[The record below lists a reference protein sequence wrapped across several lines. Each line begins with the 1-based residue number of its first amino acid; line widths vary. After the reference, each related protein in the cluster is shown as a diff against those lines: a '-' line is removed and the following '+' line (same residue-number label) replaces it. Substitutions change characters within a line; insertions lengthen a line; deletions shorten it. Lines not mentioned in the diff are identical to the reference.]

1 MADSRILP
9 SRNSTFPCP
18 SCSNHFFCS
27 QKCLSLALKSSHA
40 TWVCKALTSLQQ
52 HPNSTLVLQQHP
64 PGRQVQARLIVASHN
79 LFLHTL
85 SDIYTFFFSLHSTPD
100 DPILEVANFL
110 HSLISP
116 LFPPQA
122 QLYVDLIAQLLAKD
136 RLNSFCLMDPYFPDG
151 PQRSIKAYAI

>member
-1 MADSRILP
+1 MADSRSLLRMEQILGKGRGLAASQP
-9 SRNSTFPCP
+9 LKASQILSFSSSLCTLFFTF
-18 SCSNHFFCS
+18 H
-27 QKCLSLALKSSHA
+27 LL
-40 TWVCKALTSLQQ
+40 
-52 HPNSTLVLQQHP
+52 P
-64 PGRQVQARLIVASHN
+64 P
-79 LFLHTL
+79 F
-85 SDIYTFFFSLHSTPD
+85 TPD